1 MVVRTCN
8 LLSLVFYLM
17 VFYQTFYVQLSVLNL
32 KKSIENHVSLQ
43 NTHFTLRQYNLE
55 WLYLVREGINNSRM
69 PRQNQ
74 DIDFILNP
82 QRFFDLFD
90 MFIFGRICALRSV
103 FVIIIATTS
112 FHIITRSRRKVN
124 ALLLHSS
131 RRGYNFVWNSC
142 QLCSFLCFPIP
153 IWQMKSSYHYTSSHL
168 LLLKFLSVL
177 ESRFI
182 NPWAI

>member
-1 MVVRTCN
+1 
-8 LLSLVFYLM
+8 M

-103 FVIIIATTS
+103 FILIIATTS
-112 FHIITRSRRKVN
+112 FHIITRSRRKLN

-131 RRGYNFVWNSC
+131 RRYNFAWNSR

-168 LLLKFLSVL
+168 LVLKFLSVL

-182 NPWAI
+182 NPWTI